1 MLKGKKKTCVV
12 CGAEYDYC
20 NHCKSQSHLPT
31 WMSLYDNEN
40 CRTIMNICTE
50 FMAGNVSKADA
61 KKVLDACD
69 LKNKNSFSASV
80 LNAVNLI
87 YAPSKTA
94 KADAKTE
101 AKVEKK
107 TEMAEKN
114 VVND

>member
-12 CGAEYDYC
+12 CGKEYDYC

-50 FMAGNVSKADA
+50 FMAGNVSKTDA
-61 KKVLDACD
+61 KKVLDTCD

-87 YAPSKTA
+87 YTPSKTV
-94 KADAKTE
+94 KADVKNE
-101 AKVEKK
+101 AKVEAK
-107 TEMAEKN
+107 TETAEKDA
-114 VVND
+114 VKD